1 MKKTVYIDGQ
11 AGTTG
16 LEIYERLEQRADL
29 EILKIDEALRKDLS
43 ERKKMLNQADYVF
56 LCLPD
61 QAAKEA
67 VALIENEKV
76 KVLDASTA
84 HRTDP
89 DWAYGFPELSG
100 AHREKIQNSKRVAV
114 PGCYATGFLALVYPL
129 IAAGIL
135 PKDYPVTCHAIS
147 GYSGGG
153 KATIAEYEA
162 SERSSELDAPRLY
175 ALGQT
180 HKHLKEMQAISGLAY
195 PPLFNPIIAD
205 YYQGMI
211 VSIPLH
217 TRLLKEKKS
226 AQELQ
231 RFFADYYQAT
241 NFIHV
246 QPAGETTFLAGN
258 QRTKTNELE
267 IFVEGH
273 DDQVLLVARLDNLGK
288 GASGAAVQCLNI
300 LLGIDE
306 TTSLTT
312 KKKE

>member
-16 LEIYERLEQRADL
+16 LEIYERLEQRPDL

-89 DWAYGFPELSG
+89 DWAYGFPELSA

-129 IAAGIL
+129 VAAGIL

-153 KATIAEYEA
+153 KETIAAYEA

-195 PPLFNPIIAD
+195 PPIFNPTIAD
-205 YYQGMI
+205 YYQGML

-231 RFFADYYQAT
+231 AFFADYYQAT

-246 QPAGETTFLAGN
+246 QPTGEATFLAGN
-258 QRTKTNELE
+258 QKTKTNELE
-267 IFVEGH
+267 IWVEGH

-306 TTSLTT
+306 TTSLT

>member
-16 LEIYERLEQRADL
+16 LEIYERLEQRPDL
-29 EILKIDEALRKDLS
+29 EILKIDETLRKDLS

-67 VALIENEKV
+67 VALIDNEKV

-84 HRTDP
+84 HRTNP
-89 DWAYGFPELSG
+89 DWAYGFPELSA
-100 AHREKIQNSKRVAV
+100 AHREKIKNSKRVAV

-129 IAAGIL
+129 VAAGIL
-135 PKDYPVTCHAIS
+135 PKDYPITCHAIS

-153 KATIAEYEA
+153 KGTIAEYEA
-162 SERSSELDAPRLY
+162 SERSSGLDAPRLY

-195 PPLFNPIIAD
+195 PPIFNPTIAD
-205 YYQGMI
+205 YYQGML

-217 TRLLKEKKS
+217 TRLLNEKKS

-231 RFFADYYQAT
+231 AFFADYYQAT

-246 QPAGETTFLAGN
+246 QPAGEATFLAGN
-258 QRTKTNELE
+258 QLMKTNELE
-267 IFVEGH
+267 IWVEGH

-288 GASGAAVQCLNI
+288 GASGAAIQCLNI

-306 TTSLTT
+306 TTSLTQ
-312 KKKE
+312 KKE

>member
-1 MKKTVYIDGQ
+1 
-11 AGTTG
+11 
-16 LEIYERLEQRADL
+16 
-29 EILKIDEALRKDLS
+29 
-43 ERKKMLNQADYVF
+43 
-56 LCLPD
+56 
-61 QAAKEA
+61 
-67 VALIENEKV
+67 
-76 KVLDASTA
+76 
-84 HRTDP
+84 
-89 DWAYGFPELSG
+89 
-100 AHREKIQNSKRVAV
+100 
-114 PGCYATGFLALVYPL
+114 
-129 IAAGIL
+129 
-135 PKDYPVTCHAIS
+135 
-147 GYSGGG
+147 
-153 KATIAEYEA
+153 
-162 SERSSELDAPRLY
+162 
-175 ALGQT
+175 
-180 HKHLKEMQAISGLAY
+180 MQAISGLAY

>member
-84 HRTDP
+84 HRTAP
-89 DWAYGFPELSG
+89 DWAYGFPELSA

-129 IAAGIL
+129 VAAGIL

-153 KATIAEYEA
+153 KETIAAYEA

-195 PPLFNPIIAD
+195 PPIFNPTIAD
-205 YYQGMI
+205 YYQGML

-226 AQELQ
+226 VQELQ
-231 RFFADYYQAT
+231 AFFADYYQAT

-246 QPAGETTFLAGN
+246 QPTGEATFLAGN
-258 QRTKTNELE
+258 QKTKTNELE
-267 IFVEGH
+267 IWVEGH

-306 TTSLTT
+306 TTSLT